1 MHQQENS
8 QTNSQKDK
16 VDLIISQMRQLQD
29 QLSLLQKLQKDDV
42 KPFVF
47 YFELFCKKISHH
59 YYYNL
64 FY

>member
-29 QLSLLQKLQKDDV
+29 QLSLLQKLQKDNLV
-42 KPFVF
+42 RCKTFCL
-47 YFELFCKKISHH
+47 LF
-59 YYYNL
+59 
-64 FY
+64 

>member
-29 QLSLLQKLQKDDV
+29 QLSLLQNQQKDDLV
-42 KPFVF
+42 RYKT
-47 YFELFCKKISHH
+47 FCLS
-59 YYYNL
+59 
-64 FY
+64 F